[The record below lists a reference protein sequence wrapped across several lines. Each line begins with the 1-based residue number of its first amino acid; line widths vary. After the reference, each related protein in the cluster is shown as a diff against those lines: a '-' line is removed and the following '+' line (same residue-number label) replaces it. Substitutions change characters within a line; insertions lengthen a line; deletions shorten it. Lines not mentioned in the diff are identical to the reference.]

1 MNIRKIVP
9 AALVGSLVASPVWAI
24 TAEQQQTVTEAFE
37 AGQVTVSLVVSGVI
51 LIAGTLTALGL
62 IYKWLAR

>member
-1 MNIRKIVP
+1 MIRKLIPVS
-9 AALVGSLVASPVWAI
+9 LVGALLASPVWAI
-24 TAEQQQTVTEAFE
+24 TPEQQQTVTDAFE

-51 LIAGTLTALGL
+51 LIAGTITALGL